1 MLHFKMHPSN
11 TPLYL
16 NPRDVSVVH
25 KATWVTNGVETHLTN
40 VLLSNGKEYTLAEDT
55 ETVAALVGNSLRGAA

>member
-1 MLHFKMHPSN
+1 MLTFKMHPDN

-25 KATWVTNGVETHLTN
+25 KTTWVTNGVETHLTN
-40 VLLSNGKEYTLAEDT
+40 VLLSNGKEYTLTEDAAEVARRIT
-55 ETVAALVGNSLRGAA
+55 EAEVA